1 METVFQEHCVTC
13 LAFLI
18 TLTLCVR
25 SHHRLEQTSKGMAD
39 KVYFLPVTE
48 DIVTQIIEKER
59 PDSIL
64 LQFGGQTALNC
75 GCRLR
80 NSGVLERYVQRDSIL
95 CENRLLAVCL
105 FFWSVCSAVMDLR
118 L

>member
-1 METVFQEHCVTC
+1 
-13 LAFLI
+13 
-18 TLTLCVR
+18 
-25 SHHRLEQTSKGMAD
+25 MAD

-105 FFWSVCSAVMDLR
+105 FSGQFAVLSWIFVCVLLR
-118 L
+118 LPISLES